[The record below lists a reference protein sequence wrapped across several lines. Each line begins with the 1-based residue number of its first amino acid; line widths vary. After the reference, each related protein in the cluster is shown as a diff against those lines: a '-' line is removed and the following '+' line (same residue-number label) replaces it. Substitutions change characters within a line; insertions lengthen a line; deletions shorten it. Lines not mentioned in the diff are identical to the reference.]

1 MAELVEGARLEI
13 VYTPNRV
20 SRVRIPLS
28 PPEIKGLQEFANPF
42 YMLIFLL
49 KSLFAKNLLKN
60 DLRQNRIE
68 KDKLKSFVANLNPKF
83 LYHLFK

>member
-1 MAELVEGARLEI
+1 
-13 VYTPNRV
+13 
-20 SRVRIPLS
+20 
-28 PPEIKGLQEFANPF
+28 LQEFANPF
-42 YMLIFLL
+42 YILIFLL